1 MGENYGYHKM
11 MIKRYLTEQV
21 KKDLQKKMVFLGGP
35 RQVGKTTLARSLSS
49 NESYLNWDDSEDR
62 ERILKREL
70 PTNRLWIFD
79 EIHKYK
85 QWRNYLKGLYD
96 KNKLEKEILVT
107 GSARLDLYRRGGDSL
122 QGRYHFLRLHPLS
135 LDELTSQKK
144 NDLNQLFELGGFPE
158 PFFSSSKIDSKRW
171 SREYRQRILQEDI
184 LSIERI
190 EDIGMAELLMM
201 RLPELVSGPL
211 SINSLREDL
220 QVSHKTVSR
229 LLDIFERFY
238 AIFRLSAFGSPKV
251 KAVKKEMKHYHYD
264 WTLVPNEGARFE
276 NMIACHLIKWCQY
289 YEDTQG
295 KDMQL
300 SFFKDNEKR
309 EVDFVISESKKPICF
324 IETKLSEKTISS
336 SLNYLKKKFPNVKS
350 FQILY
355 DSPFDFQSD
364 LGIRVGPAY
373 KLLPEIRSILA
384 ADE

>member
-1 MGENYGYHKM
+1 ML
-11 MIKRYLTEQV
+11 KRYLTEQI

-35 RQVGKTTLARSLSS
+35 RQVGKTTLARSLS
-49 NESYLNWDDSEDR
+49 NKEAYLNWDDPEDR
-62 ERILKREL
+62 EKILKREL
-70 PTNRLWIFD
+70 PTNKLWIFD

-96 KNKLEKEILVT
+96 KNKTDKEILVT

-135 LDELTSQKK
+135 LDELVSQKH
-144 NDLNQLFELGGFPE
+144 NDLKQLFELGGFPE

-184 LSIERI
+184 LPIERI
-190 EDIGMAELLMM
+190 DDLGTAELLMM

-211 SINSLREDL
+211 SINALREDL

-238 AIFRLSAFGSPKV
+238 AIFRLSVFGSPKV

-264 WTLVPNEGARFE
+264 WTLISDQGARFE
-276 NMIACHLIKWCQY
+276 NMISCHLLKWCQY
-289 YEDTQG
+289 FEDTQG
-295 KDMQL
+295 RSLQL
-300 SFFKDNEKR
+300 SFYKDSEQR
-309 EVDFVISESKKPICF
+309 EVDFVITENKKPLCF
-324 IETKLSEKTISS
+324 IEVKLSEKTISP
-336 SLNYLKKKFPNVKS
+336 SLNYLKKKFPNVKA

-355 DSPFDFQSD
+355 DSPHDFQSD
-364 LGIRVGPAY
+364 LGIRVGSAY
-373 KLLPEIRSILA
+373 KLLPVIKLILSEN
-384 ADE
+384 D